1 MYLIMELCEGGELAD
16 VLSQKKY
23 FTEKDTKTIM
33 SRVASAISYLHKNGK
48 ISQFENT
55 ECDNEINKLLT
66 YLSIY

>member
-1 MYLIMELCEGGELAD
+1 MELCEGGELAD

-48 ISQFENT
+48 IPQLVSYDFLKIQNV
-55 ECDNEINKLLT
+55 IMK
-66 YLSIY
+66 